1 MKVKV
6 LRSCTWRLTF
16 GESVAER
23 KGGDADWAEGVCF
36 KSEPGRR
43 ERLATC
49 YLLSGPCDSTTHHP
63 GRSVLCPPSVAFMDR
78 SIGQSLLN
86 GPSASRTRTV
96 RLVRWATGQLTVTTT
111 GLALQVLFVSPRH
124 TTGCSQLPWALMGP
138 RYRCQLMRVID

>member
-1 MKVKV
+1 MGRGGGTTPFSRFRVRTV
-6 LRSCTWRLTF
+6 CLCLSSHQNQSQV
-16 GESVAER
+16 GER
-23 KGGDADWAEGVCF
+23 DW
-36 KSEPGRR
+36 
-43 ERLATC
+43 RLATR

-63 GRSVLCPPSVAFMDR
+63 GRSFLCPPSVAFMDR
-78 SIGQSLLN
+78 SIGQSLLD

-124 TTGCSQLPWALMGP
+124 TTACSQLPRALMGP